1 MTHNHFFMTE
11 SDLISLLSISFAKQL
26 AWYCELSELVQ
37 KTLGQ
42 LVLSRGDVTLV
53 MENFTHKQKV
63 LDLIVEE
70 RGRIG
75 GTVDLWQHH
84 KKEIKAG
91 PASDGLDALLKKT
104 AAAISEF
111 LDGEEQLKRYLEH
124 VKKPQGEVQP

>member
-1 MTHNHFFMTE
+1 MTV
-11 SDLISLLSISFAKQL
+11 SDLISLLSTSFTKQL
-26 AWYCELSELVQ
+26 AWYRELSELVH

-42 LVLSRGDVTLV
+42 LVLSRGDVTVV
-53 MENFTHKQKV
+53 MENFTRKQKV

-70 RGRIG
+70 RGRIS

-91 PASDGLDALLKKT
+91 PASDELDALLKKT
-104 AAAISEF
+104 ATAISEF

-124 VKKPQGEVQP
+124 VKKPQGDVQP

>member
-1 MTHNHFFMTE
+1 MTDSE
-11 SDLISLLSISFAKQL
+11 LISILSSSFSKQL
-26 AWYCELSELVQ
+26 AWYCELSELVH
-37 KTLGQ
+37 KTLGR

-53 MENFTHKQKV
+53 IENFTHKQKV

-75 GTVDLWQHH
+75 GTVDLWQRH

-91 PASDGLDALLKKT
+91 PASDELDALLKKT

-124 VKKPQGEVQP
+124 VKKPHGDVQP

>member
-1 MTHNHFFMTE
+1 MTYDHFVMTD
-11 SDLISLLSISFAKQL
+11 SDLISSLSSSFAKQL

-53 MENFTHKQKV
+53 MDNFTRKQKV
-63 LDLIVEE
+63 LDMIVEE

-75 GTVDLWQHH
+75 GTVDLWQHK
-84 KKEIKAG
+84 KKEIKACQ
-91 PASDGLDALLKKT
+91 ASDELDALLKKT

-124 VKKPQGEVQP
+124 VKKPQGDRQA